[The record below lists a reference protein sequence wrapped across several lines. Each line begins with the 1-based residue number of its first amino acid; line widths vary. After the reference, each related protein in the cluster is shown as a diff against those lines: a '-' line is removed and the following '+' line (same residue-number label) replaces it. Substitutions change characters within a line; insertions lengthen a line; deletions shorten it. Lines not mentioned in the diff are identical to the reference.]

1 MGKRH
6 ISIMSDISKQRVE
19 ELSEPGTKAT
29 RGAILLRY
37 KNAPGPHDHFLLG
50 STREIRHDP
59 LRFGLAMT
67 EQYGD
72 VVRIRFFIWP
82 AYLVNHPDGIKH
94 VLQENQQNYNKDL
107 FPYPRIAQRVAKK

>member
-1 MGKRH
+1 
-6 ISIMSDISKQRVE
+6 MSDISKQRVGE
-19 ELSEPGTKAT
+19 MAEPGTKAT

-50 STREIRHDP
+50 STREIRRDP

-72 VVRIRFFIWP
+72 IVRIRFLFWH
-82 AYLVNHPDGIKH
+82 AYLVNHPDGVKH
-94 VLQENQQNYNKDL
+94 ILQENHQNYNKG
-107 FPYPRIAQRVAKK
+107 RSEERRVGKEC